1 LGKVFQKKIMDNYCL
16 RKAEKQVDLNI
27 LKELV
32 NIKMKLY
39 AQMSKY
45 IKLNP
50 MFIQMK
56 FKKQRLNKKEK
67 TARKIIK

>member
-1 LGKVFQKKIMDNYCL
+1 MFRRQIMDNCYL
-16 RKAEKQVDLNI
+16 RKAEIQLDLNI

-39 AQMSKY
+39 AQMIKY

-50 MFIQMK
+50 MFILMK
-56 FKKQRLNKKEK
+56 FKKLRWNKKEI
-67 TARKIIK
+67 TAKRIIK

>member
-1 LGKVFQKKIMDNYCL
+1 MDNYCL
-16 RKAEKQVDLNI
+16 RKAQKQLDLNI

-56 FKKQRLNKKEK
+56 FKKQRWNKKEI